1 MIFHIYYIFR
11 FVRNFPST
19 CNYRNAF
26 AQCCPDVSLLNMNF
40 VLCTMMIRPSGRTP
54 WKGHVVLA
62 VHLFLQKST
71 KPMAVHSFWI
81 FNRHTLCVFHREYN
95 HQTPYKP
102 QVSGNTTSGAAGTG
116 AGAGAG
122 TDKAVRLYPGRAN
135 VLNDSNESKLL
146 YGMIHSLR
154 NIANELTL
162 PKQDGETSEP
172 AASSEFGNSLQLNNN
187 NKVYTL
193 NTLHYKMQI
202 LETLSGLKMVV
213 LTDVAHRNLLAQ
225 LQSVYTTVWV
235 PLIVD
240 NGMAAVE
247 LAAGEVISP
256 SLRGDVSA
264 ADRRTNH
271 REAAFVSKVDALL
284 LS

>member
-1 MIFHIYYIFR
+1 
-11 FVRNFPST
+11 
-19 CNYRNAF
+19 
-26 AQCCPDVSLLNMNF
+26 
-40 VLCTMMIRPSGRTP
+40 
-54 WKGHVVLA
+54 
-62 VHLFLQKST
+62 
-71 KPMAVHSFWI
+71 MAVHSFWI

-95 HQTPYKP
+95 HQTAYNP
-102 QVSGNTTSGAAGTG
+102 QVSAATGSGASGTGAGTGTGTGTG

-122 TDKAVRLYPGRAN
+122 TDKAVRLYPGRVN

-162 PKQDGETSEP
+162 PKLDDEVTEP
-172 AASSEFGNSLQLNNN
+172 PASNEFGNSLQLNNN

-213 LTDVAHRNLLAQ
+213 LTDVAHRNLLPQ
-225 LQSVYTTVWV
+225 LQSVYTSVWV

-247 LAAGEVISP
+247 LDAGEVVSP
-256 SLRGDVSA
+256 SLRGDVSG
-264 ADRRTNH
+264 ADRRADH